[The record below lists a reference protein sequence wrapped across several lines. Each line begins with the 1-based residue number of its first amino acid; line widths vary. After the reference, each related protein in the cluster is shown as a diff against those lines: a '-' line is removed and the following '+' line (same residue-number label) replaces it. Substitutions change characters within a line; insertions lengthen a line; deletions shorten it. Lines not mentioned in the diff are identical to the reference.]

1 VSLCGAFEWD
11 RRDPMPVFGI
21 DYAAG
26 DPQPSRLKA
35 AGVHFVCR
43 YVSTPGNPKNLR
55 PAEAKRLRDAG
66 IDVVVVFETTA
77 TRALAGTAAGVSD
90 AKKAL
95 AQARDCMPHE
105 SSPIYFAVDFDATPG
120 NQAAINA
127 YLSGAASFLGKDHV
141 GIYGGYYPV
150 QRALNAGVCKYA
162 WQTYAWSGGQ
172 WDPRAHIRQYKNGEV
187 LAGINVDFDRAM
199 FADFGQWRKS
209 APRRHDGPVDFIVSN
224 QVVASGNFQ
233 KSRRVTQADVGKLI
247 RVPTPELAAWVKAL
261 RANGGVG
268 RVRPR

>member
-1 VSLCGAFEWD
+1 
-11 RRDPMPVFGI
+11 MPVFGI

-26 DPQPSRLKA
+26 DPQPARLKA

-43 YVSTPGNPKNLR
+43 YVSTRGNPKNLR
-55 PAEAKRLRDAG
+55 AAEAKKLRDAG

-77 TRALAGTAAGVSD
+77 ARALAGRDAGVLD
-90 AKKAL
+90 AKSAL
-95 AQARDCMPHE
+95 AQAKDCMPGE

-127 YLSGAASFLGKDHV
+127 YLRGAAAFLGKDQV

-150 QRALNAGVCKYA
+150 KRALDAGVCKYA

-172 WDPRAHIRQYKNGEV
+172 WDPRAHIRQYRNGEV
-187 LAGINVDFDRAM
+187 LAGMSVDFDRAM
-199 FADFGQWRKS
+199 VADFGQWRRS
-209 APRRHDGPVDFIVSN
+209 APKRHDGPVEF
-224 QVVASGNFQ
+224 VVANRLVARGNFQ
-233 KSRRVTQADVGKLI
+233 KSRRITQADVGKEI
-247 RVPTPELAAWVKAL
+247 RVPTPALAAWVKAL

-268 RVRPR
+268 RVRPQ